1 MDGRDYTNAWMCFGA
16 PDVGAVCMWGVL
28 LRLLRDAVEDLEIV
42 VVDLGDV
49 YRLLGIGSK

>member
-16 PDVGAVCMWGVL
+16 PAACMWGVL
-28 LRLLRDAVEDLEIV
+28 LRSLRDAVEDLEIV